1 MGLLHVIHWV
11 HELQLSNFNF
21 ELGIKKV
28 VDNHNKSKNDV
39 AEFGTTIDEYKWCCQ
54 VYFEN
59 SQVEFN
65 RRLANEV
72 VHTLTQEA
80 SSLTSLQIFISS
92 PPCILT
98 FDF

>member
-39 AEFGTTIDEYKWCCQ
+39 AEFGTTIDEYK
-54 VYFEN
+54 
-59 SQVEFN
+59 
-65 RRLANEV
+65 
-72 VHTLTQEA
+72 
-80 SSLTSLQIFISS
+80 
-92 PPCILT
+92 
-98 FDF
+98 